1 MTEQPMSLSEAVRVL
16 AAWEREHPHEAA
28 VARAENR
35 AHVLEVEAEQY
46 AHELAEQLW
55 QQRGGIG
62 GGPTDDDRAAAD
74 RAALAVL
81 KQALRDPE

>member
-1 MTEQPMSLSEAVRVL
+1 MTEQPIPLSEAVRVL

-28 VARAENR
+28 AARAENR

-55 QQRGGIG
+55 QQRGGVG
-62 GGPTDDDRAAAD
+62 DGPTDNDRAEAD
-74 RAALAVL
+74 RAALTIL
-81 KQALRDPE
+81 KQALRNPE